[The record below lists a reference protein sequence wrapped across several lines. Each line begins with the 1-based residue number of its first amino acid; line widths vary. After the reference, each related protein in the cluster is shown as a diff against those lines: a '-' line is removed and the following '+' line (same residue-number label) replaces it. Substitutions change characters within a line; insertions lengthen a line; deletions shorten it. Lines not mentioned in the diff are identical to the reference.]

1 MSWDKVRASN
11 TALKER
17 LARGASYQP
26 MRRVVDPTPVAVE
39 PRFVPV
45 LVEDRVEPPV
55 AGSGAYDEISPRHP
69 EEPAVPAEAVAES
82 AAPEVP
88 APASSGSIENRRA
101 PRKRQALSALILWED
116 NRTGIPCTV
125 VDMSVSGA
133 RLHLSRSTRGH
144 IDPNDLPD
152 AITLYVKTD
161 RLSVQCAIVRRS
173 DSDLG
178 VRFTSMPTVVK

>member
-17 LARGASYQP
+17 LARGVAYQP
-26 MRRVVDPTPVAVE
+26 LHRIANPAPAAVE

-45 LVEDRVEPPV
+45 LVEDADDAPLSTH
-55 AGSGAYDEISPRHP
+55 AAYNEAVRQYP
-69 EEPAVPAEAVAES
+69 EQPMPPAEPVDTS
-82 AAPEVP
+82 P
-88 APASSGSIENRRA
+88 APDAPAAASGSIEHRRA

-152 AITLYVKTD
+152 AITLYVKAD
-161 RLSVQCAIVRRS
+161 RLSVQCAVVRRS
-173 DSDLG
+173 DADLG
-178 VRFTSMPTVVK
+178 VRFTSMPTTVK